1 MFWTSHFW
9 AREFYWSE
17 LSRLQLALLSLELV
31 LSHFFYQKTKLRRK
45 FMPFAELT
53 LVVCL
58 AISPFSL
65 VSFFVL
71 ETFRHCSYYLH
82 SSSYLSHYHS
92 VFTNSCP
99 QKGPLLV
106 ITLQNFSFLYS
117 DLELVMTI
125 LGNLHFYLGEKL
137 AQDQSIVSL

>member
-1 MFWTSHFW
+1 
-9 AREFYWSE
+9 
-17 LSRLQLALLSLELV
+17 
-31 LSHFFYQKTKLRRK
+31 
-45 FMPFAELT
+45 MPFAELT

-137 AQDQSIVSL
+137 AQNESIVSL